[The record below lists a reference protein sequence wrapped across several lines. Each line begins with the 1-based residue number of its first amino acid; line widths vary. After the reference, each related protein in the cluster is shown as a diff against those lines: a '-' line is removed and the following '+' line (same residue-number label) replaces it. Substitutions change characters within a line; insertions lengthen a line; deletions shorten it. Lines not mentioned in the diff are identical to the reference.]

1 MLHNIY
7 IVHHYTM
14 FDFYADPGCST
25 THAALPASKSTAET
39 VATRYGL
46 HAITWLV
53 AAGGNTSVVV
63 TLRIIFTREKVVS
76 TLKFRDVSQLFTDVD
91 GNALFIQM

>member
-25 THAALPASKSTAET
+25 THAALPARAQPKQ
-39 VATRYGL
+39 
-46 HAITWLV
+46 WLL
-53 AAGGNTSVVV
+53 AMDFMRSHGPL
-63 TLRIIFTREKVVS
+63 LREGIHQWWSHCV
-76 TLKFRDVSQLFTDVD
+76 
-91 GNALFIQM
+91 